1 MKQQVNVIS
10 ANSVVRLGVGAML
23 QGLGK
28 YETCSEFNSVNDA
41 DAALKSQRGTVNIV
55 DLSGSSRTRQNTKLS
70 HRLIRL
76 IENHHVLALCDL
88 NDMDMAIALAD
99 AGCAGLLTAEVES
112 SELDEALTRILRG
125 RSFIGQS
132 LTTKLLFS
140 RRQQQERE
148 MCKSELGLSVREQQV
163 ANRIKSGL
171 SNPLI
176 ADELGISERTVK
188 HYVSTLKDKLNAV
201 NRTQIA
207 VFLQR
212 IEPI

>member
-1 MKQQVNVIS
+1 M
-10 ANSVVRLGVGAML
+10 LGA
-23 QGLGK
+23 LGK
-28 YETCSEFNSVNDA
+28 YDIRHEFKSVEDA
-41 DAALKSQRGTVNIV
+41 DAALGAQRDTLNIV
-55 DLSGSSRTRQNTKLS
+55 DLSGPSRTRQTIRLS
-70 HRLIRL
+70 RKLIRL

-99 AGCAGLLTAEVES
+99 AGCAGLLTAEIDP

-125 RSFIGQS
+125 RGFIGQS
-132 LTTKLLFS
+132 LTTKLLS
-140 RRQQQERE
+140 IRRQHRERE
-148 MCKSELGLSVREQQV
+148 LSKSELGLSVREQQV
-163 ANRIKSGL
+163 ANGIKSGL

-176 ADELGISERTVK
+176 ANELGISERTVK